1 MQNFKFSYD
10 DENDDLFLHSA
21 VSKSKG
27 SVELGNLI
35 FDYNSKKELVGIEIL
50 NASKVLGD
58 LLSEE
63 KTTVLKEV
71 LMNLTECKIEINSR
85 NKLLIIKIF
94 LSGKN
99 IELKP
104 ILSVPKIDGIS
115 PALAYA

>member
-1 MQNFKFSYD
+1 MQKFNFSYD
-10 DENDDLFLHSA
+10 KENDDLFLHSA
-21 VSKSKG
+21 SSKSKG

-35 FDYNSKKELVGIEIL
+35 FDYNSKKELVGIEIM

-63 KTTVLKEV
+63 KIDSLKKVLT
-71 LMNLTECKIEINSR
+71 NLTECKIEINSR

-94 LSGKN
+94 LIGN
-99 IELKP
+99 NTELKP
-104 ILSVPKIDGIS
+104 VLSVPKIDEIS

>member
-1 MQNFKFSYD
+1 MQKFKFSYD
-10 DENDDLFLHSA
+10 EENDDLFLHSES
-21 VSKSKG
+21 SKSKG

-63 KTTVLKEV
+63 KTHTLKDI
-71 LMNLTECKIEINSR
+71 LTNLTECRIELNSR
-85 NKLLIIKIF
+85 NKFLIIKIY
-94 LSGKN
+94 LMGKN
-99 IELKP
+99 MELKP
-104 ILSVPKIDGIS
+104 VLSVPKIDEIS